1 MENESEDLVTMS
13 FIYNNKNISDTQLCE
28 DIFTESKKIESYCLL
43 DGYKPID
50 LTNSGVTN
58 LPKMQGSK

>member
-1 MENESEDLVTMS
+1 MKNESEELVTMS

-28 DIFTESKKIESYCLL
+28 DIFTETKKVQSYCLL
-43 DGYKPID
+43 DGYKPVD
-50 LTNSGVTN
+50 LAKSGVTN